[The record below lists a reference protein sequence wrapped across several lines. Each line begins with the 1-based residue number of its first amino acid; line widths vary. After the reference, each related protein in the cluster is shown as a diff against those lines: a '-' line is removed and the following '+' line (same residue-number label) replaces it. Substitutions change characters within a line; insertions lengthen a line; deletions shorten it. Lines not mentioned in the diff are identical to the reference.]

1 MRVLKTIMALVCI
14 IFAVQ
19 VYAAGVDLTGVGA
32 RAQALGNY
40 RAVAEDWS
48 AMYWNPAGLT
58 HAKGWHAGASLEF
71 ITPTVGYTPATYTS
85 PVLGAGQQF
94 SVLRYE
100 NTENEPKTFP
110 IPAAGVYYTGE
121 KWAFGLGFWA
131 PFGLGAE
138 WDLMQESL
146 YNPNYPMVE
155 FEDDLQVVDIHPTVA
170 YKVNDKLSVG
180 AGLSI
185 IHADIMIRKPNF
197 TPNPVQ
203 GLLQVAVSPTFKE
216 TFGAAN
222 AMYVA
227 STIMGL
233 QSTFADPTSH
243 LITDVDMQGDG
254 MGFGF
259 NFGIKYDLTE
269 TFSVGISGQVY
280 NDIELDGT
288 LTKDTYFAHMNDGGA
303 AFSTVK
309 GVLDSLQILTAPA
322 GGLQAI
328 DISPQTE
335 GAMRGMYSGGL
346 DRDPGI
352 ALDRDPGIAKGA
364 PVDIKAN
371 MPLPMRFGFGIAY
384 KGIKNLLISADV
396 AWTQW
401 STWDIIGIE
410 PVNDEDAAEA
420 AELVENW
427 EDGIRAGIGLEYELS
442 RVKLR
447 GGFYSEPR
455 AAVTTT
461 MTPTIPDVN
470 RRNVIIVGLEIPL
483 GLINL
488 HASYEKMFIGDLDFT
503 EWVQN
508 PAGTGYEN
516 LPGMYDMDISMVMLG
531 LGYNF

>member
-1 MRVLKTIMALVCI
+1 MRVLKTITASVCI
-14 IFAVQ
+14 LFAAQ

-40 RAVAEDWS
+40 RAIAEDWS

-58 HAKGWHAGASLEF
+58 QTKGWHAGASLEF
-71 ITPTVGYTPATYTS
+71 ITPTVGYTPATYES
-85 PVLGAGQQF
+85 PVLGPGQQF
-94 SVLRYE
+94 STLRYE
-100 NTENEPKTFP
+100 NTENEPKTFLT
-110 IPAAGVYYTGE
+110 PAAGVYYTGE

-131 PFGLGAE
+131 PFGLGAT

-146 YNPNYPMVE
+146 YNPNYPMIE
-155 FEDDLQVVDIHPTVA
+155 FEDDLKVIDIHPTVA
-170 YKVNDKLSVG
+170 YKLNDKLSVG
-180 AGLSI
+180 AGLSLVY
-185 IHADIMIRKPNF
+185 ADIMIRKPNF

-227 STIMGL
+227 GSIMGL

-243 LITDVDMQGDG
+243 LLTEVDMQGDG

-269 TFSVGISGQVY
+269 SFSVGISGQVY
-280 NDIELDGT
+280 NDVELEGT

-303 AFSTVK
+303 AYSTVN
-309 GVLDSLQILTAPA
+309 GVLDSLQTLTAPA

-328 DISPQTE
+328 GIDPQAE

-346 DRDPGI
+346 GGNPGVV
-352 ALDRDPGIAKGA
+352 KGN
-364 PVDIKAN
+364 PVDIKAD
-371 MPLPMRFGFGIAY
+371 MPLPMRFGLGVAY
-384 KGIKNLLISADV
+384 KGIKNLLVSADV

-401 STWDIIGIE
+401 STWDVIAIE
-410 PVNDEDAAEA
+410 PVSEADADEA

-427 EDGIRAGIGLEYELS
+427 EDGIRAGIGLEYALS
-442 RVKLR
+442 KVKLR
-447 GGFYSEPR
+447 GGFYTEPR

-461 MTPTIPDVN
+461 MTPAIPDVN

-483 GLINL
+483 GLIKL

-503 EWVQN
+503 EWQQN
-508 PAGTGYEN
+508 PEGTGYEN
-516 LPGMYDMDISMVMLG
+516 LPGLYDMNVSMVMFG
-531 LGYNF
+531 LDYDF